1 MTTPR
6 PDTPSA
12 RKSRTASRKRLNRGA
27 DKPTGSISA
36 LPPKAP
42 TGIEGFDELTH
53 GGLPRGRTT
62 LLAGGPGSGK
72 TLFSLRFLE
81 YGARTCKEPG
91 IFVAF
96 EERARRIIAN
106 ANDFG
111 WNLPELQRRGKLF
124 FLDAQPSTDLI
135 QSGTFELGG
144 MLAALG
150 VKIDEMGAQ
159 RIVFD
164 AVDIVLALLP
174 DEAAKRREIYRLH
187 EWLLDRE
194 LTGLITV
201 KAGGDDTSAFSP
213 QPLGFMQFM
222 VDCAVVLNHRVELGV
237 SQRNLRV
244 QKYRGS
250 TFDENESPFVI
261 GKDGFDVAVARMLG
275 REDSLVTNERVS
287 SGVKRL
293 DTMLGGG
300 YYRGASVLITGFPGT
315 AKTTLSGAFAEAA
328 CRRGERTMF
337 VGFDSDGT
345 EVVRNLTSVGIQ
357 LGRYVMSGLLRIV
370 SARTITGSAET
381 LLVRIKALVKEHRA
395 RCLVIDPVSTLS
407 RAGNEL
413 TAHGVGERLID
424 WSKAAGITLVCTS
437 LLDEMSGS
445 IYGGTPLQISTLSD
459 TWIHLNYLV
468 QAGERNRG
476 LSIIKSRGTS
486 HSNQVRELILSDKGV
501 TLADIYTAGG
511 EVLMGTLRWE
521 KESAERVAKESAEVA
536 RKLKRV
542 SLDAEE
548 AVLEVRSKS
557 LQTELLAKQVE
568 KSLLVRT
575 TQSRKGEVSRGRTRI
590 RELRGADAVSDGRKG
605 IRR

>member
-1 MTTPR
+1 MKQ
-6 PDTPSA
+6 
-12 RKSRTASRKRLNRGA
+12 RKPAAPN
-27 DKPTGSISA
+27 
-36 LPPKAP
+36 PPKAR
-42 TGIEGFDELTH
+42 TGIEGFDEITN

-62 LLAGGPGSGK
+62 LLEGGPGSGK
-72 TLFSLRFLE
+72 TIFALSFLVH
-81 YGARTCKEPG
+81 GARDCGEPG

-96 EERARRIIAN
+96 EETSKRIVAN
-106 ANDFG
+106 AEGFG
-111 WNLPELQRRGKLF
+111 WNLAALRRKKLF
-124 FLDAQPSTDLI
+124 FVDAQPTPDLI
-135 QSGTFELGG
+135 QSGGFDLSG

-150 VKIDEMGAQ
+150 AQIETMGAR

-164 AVDIVLALLP
+164 ALDIVLALLP
-174 DEAAKRREIYRLH
+174 DLPAKRREIYRLH
-187 EWLLDRE
+187 EWLLARN
-194 LTGLITV
+194 LTGLITA
-201 KAGGDDTSAFSP
+201 KAGGDEASSLYQEPF
-213 QPLGFMQFM
+213 GFMQFM
-222 VDCAVVLNHRVELGV
+222 VDCAVLLNHSVSLGV

-261 GKDGFDVAVARMLG
+261 GKGGFDVARARTLG
-275 REDSLVTNERVS
+275 RMDTSVTLERVS

-337 VGFDSDGT
+337 FSFDSDGS
-345 EVVRNLTSVGIQ
+345 EVMRNLTSVGIR
-357 LGRYVMSGLLRIV
+357 LDRHVKSGLLRLI
-370 SARTITGSAET
+370 SARTISGSAET
-381 LLVRIKALVKEHRA
+381 LLVRIKTLAREHNA
-395 RCLVIDPVSTLS
+395 RCVVIDPVSTL
-407 RAGNEL
+407 AKVGNEL
-413 TAHGVGERLID
+413 TAHGVAERLID
-424 WSKAAGITLVCTS
+424 WSKADGTTLVCTS
-437 LLDEMSGS
+437 LLDELNGRSND
-445 IYGGTPLQISTLSD
+445 GTPLQISTMAD

-486 HSNQVRELILSDKGV
+486 HSNQVRELILSDSGV

-521 KESAERVAKESAEVA
+521 KESAERVAHEVAEVA
-536 RKLKRV
+536 GKLKRV

-548 AVLEVRSKS
+548 AVLAVRAKS

-568 KSLLVRT
+568 KTLLART
-575 TQSRKGEVSRGRTRI
+575 TQISKGKVSRDRTRM
-590 RELRGADAVSDGRKG
+590 RELRGGDTAIPKQKAARP
-605 IRR
+605 